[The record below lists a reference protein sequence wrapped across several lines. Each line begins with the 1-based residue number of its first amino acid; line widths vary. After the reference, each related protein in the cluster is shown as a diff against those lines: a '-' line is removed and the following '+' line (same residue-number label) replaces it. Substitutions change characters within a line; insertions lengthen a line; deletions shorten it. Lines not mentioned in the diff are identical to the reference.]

1 MADDRY
7 RRVSTNT
14 TPPLPGAKRAA
25 AAARQPG
32 PDPLVEL
39 ARLIGQNETPARDSS
54 RAARWRDEREA
65 LGQRIAQR
73 GQGTSSQPTPGQTV
87 QRRPA
92 APSQPT
98 PDQAVQ
104 RRPAA
109 PSQQAPDQTVQRRQV
124 TPPQLAPD
132 QTVQRRQAMPSQP
145 APEPS
150 VEEGPQY
157 ERYPDQRYDGYTEP
171 AAPSQ
176 VRSQTRVGHPHDI
189 VPPDLSDPYRTDA
202 GWRASRPKER
212 TARPEQERT
221 ARPDRGAAHPA
232 APGGDARR
240 PAARAPAQARE
251 SMPPAASDGARSRSP
266 TTADYSRHEP
276 AAEQAHEAERAD
288 ESAAYGDAQAV
299 ADELGADAEPERYDE
314 TDAYVYDSEPRSR
327 KLWAAVAILALAVI
341 GTAGA
346 YTYRL
351 MVGGEEQQQSPPPVI
366 RADTSPKKI
375 ASATQQNSNDKQ
387 IQERFGA
394 GSAGERLVSREEQ
407 PLAIKDPNARTLVPE
422 TPPALSAPVT
432 TAPSNARPFP
442 TPGGAASEPKKIRT
456 VTIRPEGDSGST
468 AASRAGA
475 PAAAVPAVPVPA
487 KAARPAA
494 PASSGNTQTAVVTPQ
509 PRPTAHN
516 YVVQISAQRSQA
528 DAEASFRVM
537 QAKYPS
543 VLGGRQPI
551 IRRKESSKGVYYGTQ
566 VGPFA
571 SRGDAIQLCE
581 ELKAAGG
588 NCFVQRN

>member
-1 MADDRY
+1 M
-7 RRVSTNT
+7 
-14 TPPLPGAKRAA
+14 
-25 AAARQPG
+25 
-32 PDPLVEL
+32 
-39 ARLIGQNETPARDSS
+39 
-54 RAARWRDEREA
+54 
-65 LGQRIAQR
+65 
-73 GQGTSSQPTPGQTV
+73 

-92 APSQPT
+92 TPSQP
-98 PDQAVQ
+98 
-104 RRPAA
+104 
-109 PSQQAPDQTVQRRQV
+109 APDQTVQRRQV

-132 QTVQRRQAMPSQP
+132 RVVQRRQAMPSQP

-157 ERYPDQRYDGYTEP
+157 ERHPDQRYGGYTEP
-171 AAPSQ
+171 AGPSP
-176 VRSQTRVGHPHDI
+176 VRGQMRVGHPHDI
-189 VPPDLSDPYRTDA
+189 APPDLSDPYRTDA
-202 GWRASRPKER
+202 GWRAPRPK
-212 TARPEQERT
+212 ERT
-221 ARPDRGAAHPA
+221 ARPDRGAAYPA
-232 APGGDARR
+232 ASGGDARR
-240 PAARAPAQARE
+240 PAARAPAQALE
-251 SMPPAASDGARSRSP
+251 SMPPAASDSARSRTP
-266 TTADYSRHEP
+266 ATADYSRYGP
-276 AAEQAHEAERAD
+276 AAEQAYEAERAD

-299 ADELGADAEPERYDE
+299 ADELGADAESERYDE

-327 KLWAAVAILALAVI
+327 KLWAAVAIVALAVI

-366 RADTSPKKI
+366 HADTSPKKI

-394 GSAGERLVSREEQ
+394 SGAGERLVSREEQ
-407 PLAIKDPNARTLVPE
+407 PLAIKDPNARTLVPD

-475 PAAAVPAVPVPA
+475 PAAAVPAVPVPES
-487 KAARPAA
+487 AA
-494 PASSGNTQTAVVTPQ
+494 PQAPAHTQTAVVMPQ

-528 DAEASFRVM
+528 DAEASFRIM

>member
-1 MADDRY
+1 MQ
-7 RRVSTNT
+7 RRTAA
-14 TPPLPGAKRAA
+14 PPPPEPGA
-25 AAARQPG
+25 
-32 PDPLVEL
+32 
-39 ARLIGQNETPARDSS
+39 
-54 RAARWRDEREA
+54 
-65 LGQRIAQR
+65 
-73 GQGTSSQPTPGQTV
+73 
-87 QRRPA
+87 
-92 APSQPT
+92 
-98 PDQAVQ
+98 
-104 RRPAA
+104 
-109 PSQQAPDQTVQRRQV
+109 
-124 TPPQLAPD
+124 
-132 QTVQRRQAMPSQP
+132 
-145 APEPS
+145 
-150 VEEGPQY
+150 EEGTQY
-157 ERYPDQRYDGYTEP
+157 ERYPDQRYEGYTEP
-171 AAPSQ
+171 TAPSQ
-176 VRSQTRVGHPHDI
+176 VRGQTRVGHPHDI
-189 VPPDLSDPYRTDA
+189 APPDLSDPYRTDA

-212 TARPEQERT
+212 TARPE
-221 ARPDRGAAHPA
+221 RGAAYPA
-232 APGGDARR
+232 ASGGDARR
-240 PAARAPAQARE
+240 PAAEAPVQARE
-251 SMPPAASDGARSRSP
+251 SMPPAASDSARSRTP
-266 TTADYSRHEP
+266 TTADYSRYEP
-276 AAEQAHEAERAD
+276 AAERAYGAERAD

-314 TDAYVYDSEPRSR
+314 TDAYVHDSEPRSR
-327 KLWAAVAILALAVI
+327 KLWAAVAILAVAVI

-394 GSAGERLVSREEQ
+394 SGAGERLVSREEQ

-432 TAPSNARPFP
+432 TEPSNARPFP
-442 TPGGAASEPKKIRT
+442 TPGGAASEPKKIKT
-456 VTIRPEGDSGST
+456 VTIRPEGDTGSP
-468 AASRAGA
+468 APSRAGA

-487 KAARPAA
+487 SPA
-494 PASSGNTQTAVVTPQ
+494 PATAPQAPARTQTAVAIPQ

-528 DAEASFRVM
+528 DAEASFRIM